1 MKKISFSTII
11 VIFALLTSCDI
22 NDNMDEVVLVG
33 NMAPHVYWEVG
44 SSTVNAGSN
53 VPFTVQ
59 YYHTSKVELDR
70 LEVWYNLIEDEA
82 KTVSSPWTQTFS
94 YSVSTTKSVEKRIS
108 QKISE
113 YQHVN
118 ANWSDSLRAYSFMAT
133 FPTSNTLSSTSWIKP
148 ANYENE
154 KMLAF
159 FGQSFMTQFKDSL
172 FKMMKVT
179 DFQRMYLGLNLVDNF
194 RMYIDSTR
202 NENTGGFTYHF
213 PKDSQGNTP
222 MPQIIIDIYKNIPFH
237 DLIFNK
243 STNVYDVEYLRSY
256 RINANIRSYDKNGVY
271 GTSLNSEISLN

>member
-118 ANWSDSLRAYSFMAT
+118 ANWNDSLRAYSFNAT